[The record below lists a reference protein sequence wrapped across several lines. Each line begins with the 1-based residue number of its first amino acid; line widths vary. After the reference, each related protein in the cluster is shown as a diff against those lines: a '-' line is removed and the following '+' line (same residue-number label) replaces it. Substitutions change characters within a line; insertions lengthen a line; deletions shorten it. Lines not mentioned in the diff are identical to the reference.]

1 MGGRQKVKSFE
12 QIRLGYAAG
21 ETINGLAKKHGV
33 HRRDALSLRALA
45 AEFSALKNPSAAGSS
60 RWVS

>member
-21 ETINGLAKKHGV
+21 ETINGLAKKHV
-33 HRRDALSLRALA
+33 CI
-45 AEFSALKNPSAAGSS
+45 AGTRS
-60 RWVS
+60 RFAS